1 MPRNYEFSDCLYNLT
16 LPCIYYPTFFKLSK
30 CNSTLTNALSAAFVQ
45 VENQYPGFS
54 EQFIIRLLQRLGVDD
69 DINLPETYLRIAGL
83 HTQLYGSMENKGIS
97 RIEIFAN
104 LLKLCLSKIPDEIS
118 STNGFTNLIREI
130 TEITDNFLDSLY
142 SHDKQI
148 LQQRALYSLR
158 FEFIQSCK
166 QFSETLKAYN
176 RDKNQTSVISR
187 ANQLVLCTNT
197 ILDALRCGK

>member
-1 MPRNYEFSDCLYNLT
+1 MPRNYEFSDCLYNPT

-30 CNSTLTNALSAAFVQ
+30 CNSTLTNALRAAFVQ

-54 EQFIIRLLQRLGVDD
+54 EQFIIRLLQRLGVND
-69 DINLPETYLRIAGL
+69 DINLSETYLGIAGV
-83 HTQLYGSMENKGIS
+83 HTQLCEGMENQTIS
-97 RIEIFAN
+97 QIEISAN
-104 LLKLCLSKIPDEIS
+104 VLKLCLSKIPDEIS
-118 STNGFTNLIREI
+118 SSNGFTNLIREI
-130 TEITDNFLDSLY
+130 TEITDKFLELLY

-148 LQQRALYSLR
+148 LQQRALHNLR

-197 ILDALRCGK
+197 ILDALRCDR

>member
-1 MPRNYEFSDCLYNLT
+1 MSL
-16 LPCIYYPTFFKLSK
+16 
-30 CNSTLTNALSAAFVQ
+30 V
-45 VENQYPGFS
+45 
-54 EQFIIRLLQRLGVDD
+54 
-69 DINLPETYLRIAGL
+69 
-83 HTQLYGSMENKGIS
+83 YGSMENKGIS

>member
-1 MPRNYEFSDCLYNLT
+1 MPRNHEFSDCLYNPT
-16 LPCIYYPTFFKLSK
+16 LPCIYYSTFFKLSK
-30 CNSTLTNALSAAFVQ
+30 CNSTLTNALRAAFVQ

-54 EQFIIRLLQRLGVDD
+54 EQFIIRLLQRLGVND
-69 DINLPETYLRIAGL
+69 DINLPETYPGIAGVY
-83 HTQLYGSMENKGIS
+83 TQLCGGMENQMINRIKIS
-97 RIEIFAN
+97 AN
-104 LLKLCLSKIPDEIS
+104 NLKLCLSKIPDEIS
-118 STNGFTNLIREI
+118 SSNGFTNLIREI
-130 TEITDNFLDSLY
+130 TEITDKFLESLY

-148 LQQRALYSLR
+148 LQQRALYNLR

-197 ILDALRCGK
+197 ILDALRCDK